1 MQIILWI
8 QYTDSIQNKAVK
20 LLKKVQIAKKSGFCF
35 GVSRAVNITRDGAEK
50 TKIAT
55 LGPIIH
61 NKSVVDE
68 LSAMGVRI
76 IDTPDEAMPGETV
89 IIRSHGVKKEI
100 EEKLKANKTEYI
112 DATCPFVKKIHS
124 IVEDAF
130 NNGHDIVIIGN
141 KDHPE
146 VQGINGWCGDS
157 ATVIETEKEAENLS
171 ANPGKPLSVVS
182 QTTFEREL
190 WKKITK
196 IIKNTCQSA
205 IIFDTICSATN
216 ERQEYAA
223 LLAKESDVFVVVG
236 GKNSSNTKKLYDIA
250 VPLCAHTFLVEDASE
265 LPENIMA
272 LGNSF
277 GITAGAS
284 TPERII
290 KEVLET
296 MVEEKNTNIQG
307 NGEPTFAEAFEQ
319 SLVTLNTGQVV
330 KGTVISITPT
340 EVYVDLGYK
349 ADGIIPSD
357 ELSDDPTA
365 NPGDVVKVGDEVEV
379 FVVRVND
386 VEGYV
391 KLSKKKIDAI
401 KGWQTI
407 EAAYESGE
415 ILTGKIVEDVNRGV
429 IALVNGSRIFIPAS
443 MASERFTKDLST
455 LVGTEAR
462 FKIVNIREDRR
473 GKKAIG
479 SIKVVAQAER
489 AEKVEKFMADVEEG
503 KVYTGTVKTLTDFGA
518 FVDLGGVDGL
528 IPISQL
534 SWKRIKHPSEVLSVG
549 DSVEVTI
556 LKVDKEANKIS
567 LGYKKAEDN
576 PWEIAKAKFSEG
588 AVVEAKVV
596 RLVSFGAFVELI
608 PGIDGLIHISQIAD
622 KRIEKPADVL
632 TVGEMVTA
640 KITEIKWDEKKI
652 GLSIRVLLEEAKKA
666 EEAMPEDAPAEAA
679 EEAAEEA
686 PAEEAAEATEE

>member
-1 MQIILWI
+1 MQKKTVKIAE
-8 QYTDSIQNKAVK
+8 KA
-20 LLKKVQIAKKSGFCF
+20 GFCF
-35 GVSRAVNITRDGAEK
+35 GVSRAVQITQSGAERGK
-50 TKIAT
+50 KIAT

-61 NKSVVDE
+61 NRFVVEE
-68 LSAMGVRI
+68 LEKKGVRT
-76 IDTPDEAMPGETV
+76 IDSPLDVREGETV
-89 IIRSHGVKKEI
+89 IIRSHGVKKSEQMLLNENNI
-100 EEKLKANKTEYI
+100 DYI
-112 DATCPFVKKIHS
+112 DATCPFVKKIHN
-124 IVEDAF
+124 IAEDAYRK
-130 NNGHDIVIIGN
+130 GQHVIIIGN
-141 KDHPE
+141 KNHPE
-146 VQGINGWCGDS
+146 VVGINGWCNDS
-157 ATVIETEKEAENLS
+157 AVVIESCEEAQKLSLDAEKEVC
-171 ANPGKPLSVVS
+171 VVS

-205 IIFDTICSATN
+205 IVFDTICSATN
-216 ERQEYAA
+216 ERQKYAA
-223 LLAKESDVFVVVG
+223 NLAKESDVFVVVG
-236 GKNSSNTKKLYDIA
+236 DKHSSNTRKLYDIA
-250 VPLCAHTFLVEDASE
+250 ALLCPKTFLVEKAQE
-265 LPENIMA
+265 LPEDIMSH
-272 LGNSF
+272 GYSF

-330 KGTVISITPT
+330 TGTVISITPT

-349 ADGIIPSD
+349 ADGIIPVD
-357 ELSDDPTA
+357 ELSDDPAA
-365 NPGDVVKVGDEVEV
+365 NPADIVKVGDEVEV

-407 EAAYESGE
+407 ESAYESGE
-415 ILTGKIVEDVNRGV
+415 ILTGRIVEDVNRGV
-429 IALVNGSRIFIPAS
+429 IALVNGCRIFIPAS
-443 MASERFTKDLST
+443 MASERFMKDLST
-455 LVGTEAR
+455 LVGTEAS

-479 SIKVVAQAER
+479 SIKVVAAAER
-489 AEKVEKFMADVEEG
+489 AEKVEKFMAEAEEG

-534 SWKRIKHPSEVLSVG
+534 SWQRIKHPSEVLSVG

-556 LKVDKEANKIS
+556 LKLDKETNKVS
-567 LGYKKAEDN
+567 LGYKKMEDN
-576 PWEIAKAKFSEG
+576 PWEIAKSKFSEG
-588 AVVEAKVV
+588 DVVSAKVV
-596 RLVSFGAFVELI
+596 RLVPFGAFVELI

-622 KRIEKPADVL
+622 KRIAKSSDVL
-632 TVGEMVTA
+632 TVGEMVDA
-640 KITEIKWDEKKI
+640 KITEINWDEKKI
-652 GLSIRVLLEEAKKA
+652 GLSIRVLIEEAKKEA
-666 EEAMPEDAPAEAA
+666 ETNV
-679 EEAAEEA
+679 EEA
-686 PAEEAAEATEE
+686 PADVEITQEATAEETTEE

>member
-1 MQIILWI
+1 MSKTVKIAE
-8 QYTDSIQNKAVK
+8 KA
-20 LLKKVQIAKKSGFCF
+20 GFCF
-35 GVSRAVNITRDGAEK
+35 GVSRAVRITQEGIDNGK
-50 TKIAT
+50 KIAT

-61 NKSVVDE
+61 NSSVVE
-68 LSAMGVRI
+68 SFNRQGARI
-76 IDTPDEAMPGETV
+76 IESSSDALQGETV
-89 IIRSHGVKKEI
+89 IIRSHGIKKSEQEVLEKNGI
-100 EEKLKANKTEYI
+100 EFI
-112 DATCPFVKKIHS
+112 DATCPFVKKIHN
-124 IVEDAF
+124 IVAEAYE
-130 NNGHDIVIIGN
+130 NKYDIVIIGDKN
-141 KDHPE
+141 HPE
-146 VQGINGWCGDS
+146 VIGINGWCEDS
-157 ATVIETEKEAENLS
+157 ATVIDSEEQAQNLEFQAEKTVY
-171 ANPGKPLSVVS
+171 VVA

-196 IIKNTCQSA
+196 IIKKTCQSA
-205 IIFDTICSATN
+205 IVFDTICSATN
-216 ERQEYAA
+216 ERQKYAA
-223 LLAKESDVFVVVG
+223 ELAKVSDVFVVVG
-236 GKNSSNTKKLYDIA
+236 GKHSSNTKKLYQIA
-250 VPLCAHTFLVEDASE
+250 APLSRHTFLVEEAGE
-265 LPENIMA
+265 LPKDIMS

-284 TPERII
+284 TPEHII

-330 KGTVISITPT
+330 SGTIISITPT

-349 ADGIIPSD
+349 ADGIIPAD
-357 ELSDDPTA
+357 ELTDDPSA
-365 NPGDVVKVGDEVEV
+365 NPADVVKVGDEVEV

-386 VEGYV
+386 GEGYV

-415 ILTGKIVEDVNRGV
+415 ILTGKIVENVNRGV

-443 MASERFTKDLST
+443 MASERFMKDLQP
-455 LVGTEAR
+455 LVGTEAS

-489 AEKVEKFMADVEEG
+489 AEKAAAFMADVEEG

-534 SWKRIKHPSEVLSVG
+534 SWQRIKHPSEVVKVG
-549 DSVEVTI
+549 DQVEVTI
-556 LKVDKEANKIS
+556 LKVDKEAQKIS
-567 LGYKKAEDN
+567 LGYKKLEDN
-576 PWEIAKAKFSEG
+576 PWEIAKRTFNEG
-588 AVVEAKVV
+588 DVVNVKVV
-596 RLVSFGAFVELI
+596 RLVPFGAFVELI
-608 PGIDGLIHISQIAD
+608 PGIDGLIHISQIAN
-622 KRIEKPADVL
+622 KRIGKPEDVL
-632 TVGEMVTA
+632 TVGEMVDA

-652 GLSIRVLLEEAKKA
+652 GLSIRELL
-666 EEAMPEDAPAEAA
+666 AP
-679 EEAAEEA
+679 EA
-686 PAEEAAEATEE
+686 PAEETPVEETAEVAEEAVEEAPEATEE

>member
-1 MQIILWI
+1 MSK
-8 QYTDSIQNKAVK
+8 TVKVAEKA
-20 LLKKVQIAKKSGFCF
+20 GFCF
-35 GVSRAVNITRDGAEK
+35 GVSRAVRIAQEGIDSGR
-50 TKIAT
+50 KIAT

-61 NKSVVDE
+61 NSAVVE
-68 LSAMGVRI
+68 SFNNQGARI
-76 IDTPDEAMPGETV
+76 IESPSDALPGETV
-89 IIRSHGVKKEI
+89 IIRSHGIKKSEQEI
-100 EEKLKANKTEYI
+100 LEKNGIQFI
-112 DATCPFVKKIHS
+112 DATCPFVKKIHN
-124 IVEDAF
+124 IVAEAYE
-130 NNGHDIVIIGN
+130 NKYDIVIIGDKN
-141 KDHPE
+141 HPE
-146 VQGINGWCGDS
+146 VIGINGWCEDS
-157 ATVIETEKEAENLS
+157 ATVIDSEQQARNLEFQAEKTVY
-171 ANPGKPLSVVS
+171 VVA

-196 IIKNTCQSA
+196 IIKKTCQSA
-205 IIFDTICSATN
+205 IVFDTICSATN
-216 ERQEYAA
+216 ERQKYAA
-223 LLAKESDVFVVVG
+223 ELAKVSDVFVVVG
-236 GKNSSNTKKLYDIA
+236 GKHSSNTKKLYQIA
-250 VPLCAHTFLVEDASE
+250 APLSKHTFLVEEAGE
-265 LPENIMA
+265 LPKGIMS

-284 TPERII
+284 TPEHII

-330 KGTVISITPT
+330 SGTVISITPT

-349 ADGIIPSD
+349 ADGIIPAD
-357 ELSDDPTA
+357 ELTDDPSVNTA
-365 NPGDVVKVGDEVEV
+365 DIVKVGDEVEV

-386 VEGYV
+386 GEGYV

-415 ILTGKIVEDVNRGV
+415 ILTGKIVENVNRGV

-443 MASERFTKDLST
+443 MASERFMKDLQP
-455 LVGTEAR
+455 LVGTEAS

-489 AEKVEKFMADVEEG
+489 AEKAAAFMAEVEEG

-534 SWKRIKHPSEVLSVG
+534 SWQRIKHPSEVVKVG
-549 DSVEVTI
+549 DIVEVTI
-556 LKVDKEANKIS
+556 LKVDKETQKIS
-567 LGYKKAEDN
+567 LGYKKIEDN
-576 PWEIAKAKFSEG
+576 PWEIAKRTFNEG
-588 AVVEAKVV
+588 DVVNVKVV
-596 RLVSFGAFVELI
+596 RLVPFGAFVELI
-608 PGIDGLIHISQIAD
+608 PGIDGLIHISQIAN
-622 KRIEKPADVL
+622 KRIGKPEDVL
-632 TVGEMVTA
+632 TVGEMVDA

-652 GLSIRVLLEEAKKA
+652 GLSIRELL
-666 EEAMPEDAPAEAA
+666 AP
-679 EEAAEEA
+679 EA
-686 PAEEAAEATEE
+686 PAEVVEEAPVEEAVEVAEEVVEEAPEATEE

>member
-1 MQIILWI
+1 MSKTVKIAE
-8 QYTDSIQNKAVK
+8 KA
-20 LLKKVQIAKKSGFCF
+20 GFCF
-35 GVSRAVNITRDGAEK
+35 GVSRAVRITQEGIDNGR
-50 TKIAT
+50 KIAT

-61 NKSVVDE
+61 NSAVVE
-68 LSAMGVRI
+68 SFNKQGARI
-76 IDTPDEAMPGETV
+76 IESPSVALPDETV
-89 IIRSHGVKKEI
+89 VIRSHGIKKSEQEI
-100 EEKLKANKTEYI
+100 LEKNKIQFI
-112 DATCPFVKKIHS
+112 DATCPFVKKIHN
-124 IVEDAF
+124 IVAEAYE
-130 NNGHDIVIIGN
+130 NKYDIVIIGDKN
-141 KDHPE
+141 HPE
-146 VQGINGWCGDS
+146 VIGINGWCEDS
-157 ATVIETEKEAENLS
+157 ARVIDSEEQARNLEFRAEKTVYIVA
-171 ANPGKPLSVVS
+171 

-196 IIKNTCQSA
+196 IIKKTCQSA
-205 IIFDTICSATN
+205 IVFDTICSATN
-216 ERQEYAA
+216 ERQKYAA
-223 LLAKESDVFVVVG
+223 ELAKVSDVFVVVG
-236 GKNSSNTKKLYDIA
+236 GKHSSNTKKLYQIA
-250 VPLCAHTFLVEDASE
+250 APLSKHTFLVEEAGE
-265 LPENIMA
+265 LPKDIMS
-272 LGNSF
+272 LGDSF

-284 TPERII
+284 TPEHII

-330 KGTVISITPT
+330 SGTIISITPT

-349 ADGIIPSD
+349 ADGIIPAD
-357 ELSDDPTA
+357 ELTDDPSA
-365 NPGDVVKVGDEVEV
+365 NPADVVKVGDEVEV

-386 VEGYV
+386 GEGYV

-415 ILTGKIVEDVNRGV
+415 ILTGKIVENVNRGV

-443 MASERFTKDLST
+443 MASERFMKDLQP
-455 LVGTEAR
+455 LVGTEAS

-489 AEKVEKFMADVEEG
+489 AEKAAAFMADVEEG

-534 SWKRIKHPSEVLSVG
+534 SWQRIKHPSEVVKVG
-549 DSVEVTI
+549 DQVEVTI
-556 LKVDKEANKIS
+556 LKVDKEAQKIS
-567 LGYKKAEDN
+567 LGYKKIEDN
-576 PWEIAKAKFSEG
+576 PWEIAKRTFNEG
-588 AVVEAKVV
+588 DVVNVKVV
-596 RLVSFGAFVELI
+596 RLVPFGAFVELI
-608 PGIDGLIHISQIAD
+608 PGIDGLIHISQIAN
-622 KRIEKPADVL
+622 KRIGKPEDVL
-632 TVGEMVTA
+632 TVGEMVDA

-652 GLSIRVLLEEAKKA
+652 GLSIRALI
-666 EEAMPEDAPAEAA
+666 AP
-679 EEAAEEA
+679 EA
-686 PAEEAAEATEE
+686 PAEEEAVEEVAEEAPVEEAPEATQE

>member
-1 MQIILWI
+1 M
-8 QYTDSIQNKAVK
+8 
-20 LLKKVQIAKKSGFCF
+20 KKVQIAKKAGFCF
-35 GVSRAVNITRDGAEK
+35 GVSRAVNIAKDGAKEK
-50 TKIAT
+50 KIAT

-61 NKSVVDE
+61 NQSVVDE
-68 LSAMGVRI
+68 LAQLGVRI
-76 IDTPDEAMPGETV
+76 INSPEEAKKGETV
-89 IIRSHGVKKEI
+89 VIRSHGVKKEVQDAL
-100 EEKLKANKTEYI
+100 EKSGIEYI
-112 DATCPFVKKIHS
+112 DATCPFVKKIHA
-124 IVEDAF
+124 IVSEAHAE
-130 NNGHDIVIIGN
+130 NHQIIIIGN

-146 VQGINGWCGDS
+146 VQGINGWCDDS
-157 ATVIETEKEAENLS
+157 ACVIETEKEAENIALNS
-171 ANPGKPLSVVS
+171 EKNVTVVS

-205 IIFDTICSATN
+205 IVFDTICSATN
-216 ERQEYAA
+216 ERQKYAA
-223 LLAKESDVFVVVG
+223 ELAKESDVFIVVG
-236 GKNSSNTKKLYDIA
+236 GKHSSNTKKLYGIA
-250 VPLCAHTFLVEDASE
+250 SDLCKHTFLVEDAGE
-265 LPENIMA
+265 LPQNILT
-272 LGNSF
+272 LGDSF

-284 TPERII
+284 TPDRII

-330 KGTVISITPT
+330 TGTVISITPT

-349 ADGIIPSD
+349 ADGIIPVD
-357 ELSDDPTA
+357 ELSDDPSA

-391 KLSKKKIDAI
+391 KLSKKKIDSI
-401 KGWQTI
+401 KGWKTI
-407 EAAYESGE
+407 EDAYESGE

-455 LVGTEAR
+455 LVGTEAK

-479 SIKVVAQAER
+479 SIKVVAAAER
-489 AEKVEKFMADVEEG
+489 AEKVAAFMADVEEG

-534 SWKRIKHPSEVLSVG
+534 SWQRIKHPSEVLSVG
-549 DSVEVTI
+549 DSVEVNI

-576 PWEIAKAKFSEG
+576 PWEIAKAKFTEG

-596 RLVSFGAFVELI
+596 RLVPFGAFVELI

-622 KRIEKPADVL
+622 KRIGKPADVL

-640 KITEIKWDEKKI
+640 KITETNWDEKKI

-666 EEAMPEDAPAEAA
+666 EEAMPEDAPAEAVEEAQEAPVEEVVA
-679 EEAAEEA
+679 EEAQ
-686 PAEEAAEATEE
+686 EATEE

>member
-1 MQIILWI
+1 MSKTVKIAE
-8 QYTDSIQNKAVK
+8 KA
-20 LLKKVQIAKKSGFCF
+20 GFCF
-35 GVSRAVNITRDGAEK
+35 GVSRAVRITQEGIDNGR
-50 TKIAT
+50 KIAT

-61 NKSVVDE
+61 NSAVVE
-68 LSAMGVRI
+68 SFNKQGARI
-76 IDTPDEAMPGETV
+76 IESPSVALPDETV
-89 IIRSHGVKKEI
+89 VIRSHGIKKSEQEI
-100 EEKLKANKTEYI
+100 LEKNKIQFI
-112 DATCPFVKKIHS
+112 DATCPFVKKIHN
-124 IVEDAF
+124 IVAEAYE
-130 NNGHDIVIIGN
+130 NKYDIVIIGDKN
-141 KDHPE
+141 HPE
-146 VQGINGWCGDS
+146 VIGINGWCEDS
-157 ATVIETEKEAENLS
+157 ARVIDSEEQARNLEFRAEKTVYIVA
-171 ANPGKPLSVVS
+171 

-196 IIKNTCQSA
+196 IIKKTCQSA
-205 IIFDTICSATN
+205 IVFDTICSATN
-216 ERQEYAA
+216 ERQKYAA
-223 LLAKESDVFVVVG
+223 ELAKVSDVFVVVG
-236 GKNSSNTKKLYDIA
+236 GKHSSNTKKLYQIA
-250 VPLCAHTFLVEDASE
+250 APLSKHTFLVEEAGE
-265 LPENIMA
+265 LPKDIMS
-272 LGNSF
+272 LGDSF

-284 TPERII
+284 TPEHII

-330 KGTVISITPT
+330 SGTIISITPT

-349 ADGIIPSD
+349 ADGIIPAD
-357 ELSDDPTA
+357 ELTDDPSA
-365 NPGDVVKVGDEVEV
+365 NPADVVKVGDEVEV

-386 VEGYV
+386 GEGYV

-415 ILTGKIVEDVNRGV
+415 ILTGKIVENVNRGV

-443 MASERFTKDLST
+443 MASERFMKDLQP
-455 LVGTEAR
+455 LVGTEAS

-489 AEKVEKFMADVEEG
+489 AEKAAAFMADVEEG

-534 SWKRIKHPSEVLSVG
+534 SWQRIKHPSEVVKVG
-549 DSVEVTI
+549 DQVEVTI
-556 LKVDKEANKIS
+556 LKVDKEAQKIS
-567 LGYKKAEDN
+567 LGYKKIEDN
-576 PWEIAKAKFSEG
+576 PWEIAKRTFNEG
-588 AVVEAKVV
+588 DVVNVKVV
-596 RLVSFGAFVELI
+596 RLVPFGAFVELI
-608 PGIDGLIHISQIAD
+608 PGIDGLIHISQIAN
-622 KRIEKPADVL
+622 KRIGKPEDVL
-632 TVGEMVTA
+632 TVGEMVDA

-652 GLSIRVLLEEAKKA
+652 GLSIRALI
-666 EEAMPEDAPAEAA
+666 AP
-679 EEAAEEA
+679 EEA
-686 PAEEAAEATEE
+686 PAEEVVEEVAEEAPVEEAPEATEE

>member
-1 MQIILWI
+1 MNI
-8 QYTDSIQNKAVK
+8 
-20 LLKKVQIAKKSGFCF
+20 LKKVKVAEKAGFCF
-35 GVSRAVNITRDGAEK
+35 GVSRAVNIAKDGAKEK
-50 TKIAT
+50 KIAT

-61 NKSVVDE
+61 NQSVVDE
-68 LSAMGVRI
+68 LSEMGVRI
-76 IDTPDEAMPGETV
+76 IESPTEAQKGETV
-89 IIRSHGVKKEI
+89 VIRSHGVKKETEDI
-100 EEKLKANKTEYI
+100 LKNKGIDYI
-112 DATCPFVKKIHS
+112 DATCPFVKKIHT
-124 IVEDAF
+124 IVEDAYSK
-130 NNGHDIVIIGN
+130 GHSIIIIGN

-146 VQGINGWCGDS
+146 VVGINGWCNDS
-157 ATVIETEKEAENLS
+157 ATVIETEKEAEEVYLNGEK
-171 ANPGKPLSVVS
+171 NVTVVS

-205 IIFDTICSATN
+205 IVFDTICSATN
-216 ERQEYAA
+216 ERQKYAA
-223 LLAKESDVFVVVG
+223 DLAKESDVFIVVG
-236 GKNSSNTKKLYDIA
+236 GKHSSNTKKLYSIA
-250 VPLCAHTFLVEDASE
+250 TCLCKHTFLVEDASE
-265 LPENIMA
+265 LPKNILS

-284 TPERII
+284 TPDRII

-330 KGTVISITPT
+330 TGTVISITPT

-349 ADGIIPSD
+349 ADGIIPVD
-357 ELSDDPTA
+357 ELSDDPSA
-365 NPGDVVKVGDEVEV
+365 NPGELVKVGDEVEV

-479 SIKVVAQAER
+479 SIKVVAAAER
-489 AEKVEKFMADVEEG
+489 AEKIASFMADVEEG

-534 SWKRIKHPSEVLSVG
+534 SWQRIKHPSEVLSVG
-549 DSVEVTI
+549 DSVEVNI
-556 LKVDKEANKIS
+556 LKVDKETNKIS

-576 PWEIAKAKFSEG
+576 PWEIAKAKFTEG

-596 RLVSFGAFVELI
+596 RLVPFGAFVELI

-622 KRIEKPADVL
+622 KRIGKPADVL

-640 KITEIKWDEKKI
+640 KITEINWEEKKI

-666 EEAMPEDAPAEAA
+666 EEAMPEDAPAEVADVT
-679 EEAAEEA
+679 EEA
-686 PAEEAAEATEE
+686 PAEVAVEATEE

>member
-1 MQIILWI
+1 M
-8 QYTDSIQNKAVK
+8 T
-20 LLKKVQIAKKSGFCF
+20 VQIADKAGFCF
-35 GVSRAVNITRDGAEK
+35 GVSRAVKIAEEGAETK
-50 TKIAT
+50 KIAT

-61 NKSVVDE
+61 NHFVTDALKE
-68 LSAMGVRI
+68 KGVRI
-76 IDTPDEAMPGETV
+76 INSPLEAQKDETV
-89 IIRSHGVKKEI
+89 VIRSHGISKKEQELLI
-100 EEKLKANKTEYI
+100 ENNIDFI
-112 DATCPFVKKIHS
+112 DATCPFVKKIHN
-124 IVEDAF
+124 IVKDAYAE
-130 NNGHDIVIIGN
+130 NQEIVIIGD
-141 KDHPE
+141 KEHPE
-146 VQGINGWCGDS
+146 VKGINGWCNDS
-157 ATVIETEKEAENLS
+157 AVVLETAKDAEKLTF
-171 ANPGKPLSVVS
+171 SVKKEVCVVA

-196 IIKNTCQSA
+196 IIKKTCQSA
-205 IIFDTICSATN
+205 IVFDTICSATN
-216 ERQEYAA
+216 ERQKYAA
-223 LLAKESDVFVVVG
+223 QLAKESDVFIVVG
-236 GKNSSNTKKLYDIA
+236 GRHSSNTKKLFDIA
-250 VPLCAHTFLVEDASE
+250 AALCKNTFLVEEASE
-265 LPENIMA
+265 LPENIA
-272 LGNSF
+272 QLGHSV

-284 TPERII
+284 TPEHII

-330 KGTVISITPT
+330 TGNVIGITPT

-349 ADGIIPSD
+349 ADGIIPVD
-357 ELSDDPTA
+357 ELSDDPSV
-365 NPGDVVKVGDEVEV
+365 NPNEVVKVGDEVEV

-401 KGWQTI
+401 KGWQSI

-415 ILTGKIVEDVNRGV
+415 ILTGRIVEDVNRGV
-429 IALVNGSRIFIPAS
+429 IALVNGCRIFIPAS
-443 MASERFTKDLST
+443 MASERFMKDLSS
-455 LVGTEAR
+455 LVGTEAK

-473 GKKAIG
+473 GRKAIG

-503 KVYTGTVKTLTDFGA
+503 KTYTGTVKTLTDFGA

-534 SWKRIKHPSEVLSVG
+534 SWQRIKHPSEVLSVG

-556 LKVDKEANKIS
+556 LKVDKETTKVS

-576 PWEIAKAKFSEG
+576 PWEIAKSKFNEG
-588 AVVEAKVV
+588 DVVSAKVV
-596 RLVSFGAFVELI
+596 RLVPFGAFVELI

-622 KRIEKPADVL
+622 RRIGKPADVL
-632 TVGEMVTA
+632 TVGEMVEA
-640 KITEIKWDEKKI
+640 KITEINWDEKKI
-652 GLSIRVLLEEAKKA
+652 GLSIRVLIEEAKKEA
-666 EEAMPEDAPAEAA
+666 ETSVADAPADVEVT
-679 EEAAEEA
+679 EEEA
-686 PAEEAAEATEE
+686 PAEEAATEE

>member
-1 MQIILWI
+1 MSTL
-8 QYTDSIQNKAVK
+8 T
-20 LLKKVQIAKKSGFCF
+20 VQIADKAGFCF
-35 GVSRAVNITRDGAEK
+35 GVSRAVKIAEEGAETK
-50 TKIAT
+50 KIAT

-61 NKSVVDE
+61 NHFVTDALKE
-68 LSAMGVRI
+68 KGVRI
-76 IDTPDEAMPGETV
+76 INSPLEAQKDETV
-89 IIRSHGVKKEI
+89 VIRSHGISKKEQELLI
-100 EEKLKANKTEYI
+100 ENNIDFI
-112 DATCPFVKKIHS
+112 DATCPFVKKIHN
-124 IVEDAF
+124 IVKDAYAE
-130 NNGHDIVIIGN
+130 NQEIVIIGD
-141 KDHPE
+141 KEHPE
-146 VQGINGWCGDS
+146 VKGINGWCNDS
-157 ATVIETEKEAENLS
+157 AVVLETAEDAEKLTF
-171 ANPGKPLSVVS
+171 SVKKEVCVVA

-196 IIKNTCQSA
+196 IIKKTCQSA
-205 IIFDTICSATN
+205 IVFDTICSATN
-216 ERQEYAA
+216 ERQKYAA
-223 LLAKESDVFVVVG
+223 QLAKESDVFIVVG
-236 GKNSSNTKKLYDIA
+236 GRHSSNTKKLFDIA
-250 VPLCAHTFLVEDASE
+250 AALCKNTFLVEEASE
-265 LPENIMA
+265 LPENIA
-272 LGNSF
+272 QLGHSV

-284 TPERII
+284 TPEHII

-330 KGTVISITPT
+330 TGNVIGITPT

-349 ADGIIPSD
+349 ADGIIPVD
-357 ELSDDPTA
+357 ELSDDPSV
-365 NPGDVVKVGDEVEV
+365 NPNEVVKVGDEVEV

-401 KGWQTI
+401 KGWQSI

-415 ILTGKIVEDVNRGV
+415 ILTGRIVEDVNRGV
-429 IALVNGSRIFIPAS
+429 IALVNGCRIFIPAS
-443 MASERFTKDLST
+443 MASERFMKDLSS

-473 GKKAIG
+473 GRKAIG

-503 KVYTGTVKTLTDFGA
+503 KTYTGTVKTLTDFGA

-534 SWKRIKHPSEVLSVG
+534 SWQRIKHPSEVLSVG

-556 LKVDKEANKIS
+556 LKVDKETTKVS

-576 PWEIAKAKFSEG
+576 PWEIAKSKFNEG
-588 AVVEAKVV
+588 DVVSAKVV
-596 RLVSFGAFVELI
+596 RLVPFGAFVELI

-622 KRIEKPADVL
+622 RRIGKPADVL
-632 TVGEMVTA
+632 TVGEMVEA
-640 KITEIKWDEKKI
+640 KITEINWDEKKI
-652 GLSIRVLLEEAKKA
+652 GLSIRVLIEEAKKEA
-666 EEAMPEDAPAEAA
+666 ETSVADAPADVEVT
-679 EEAAEEA
+679 EEEA
-686 PAEEAAEATEE
+686 PAEEAATEE

>member
-1 MQIILWI
+1 MSG
-8 QYTDSIQNKAVK
+8 DFVK
-20 LLKKVQIAKKSGFCF
+20 NVQIAKKAGFCF
-35 GVSRAVNITRDGAEK
+35 GVSRAVNITKEGAETK
-50 TKIAT
+50 KIAT

-61 NKSVVDE
+61 NKNVVEE
-68 LSAMGVRI
+68 LSALGVRI
-76 IDTPDEAMPGETV
+76 INTPSEAEMGETV
-89 IIRSHGVKKEI
+89 VIRSHGIKKDVQNELEARGI
-100 EEKLKANKTEYI
+100 EYI

-124 IVEDAF
+124 IVEKEY
-130 NNGHDIVIIGN
+130 NKGHSIIIIGN
-141 KDHPE
+141 KEHPE
-146 VQGINGWCGDS
+146 VMGINGWCGDS
-157 ATVIETEKEAENLS
+157 AIVIETEKEAEKLS
-171 ANPGKPLSVVS
+171 FEAEKTVAVVS

-205 IIFDTICSATN
+205 IVFDTICSATN
-216 ERQEYAA
+216 ERQKYAA
-223 LLAKESDVFVVVG
+223 ELAKVSDVFIVVG
-236 GKNSSNTKKLYDIA
+236 GRHSSNTKKLYDIA
-250 VPLCAHTFLVEDASE
+250 SGLCPHTFLVEDKDEFPKEILS
-265 LPENIMA
+265 
-272 LGNSF
+272 LGHSF

-284 TPERII
+284 TPDRII

-307 NGEPTFAEAFEQ
+307 NGEPTFAEAFEK

-330 KGTVISITPT
+330 TGTVISITPT

-349 ADGIIPSD
+349 ADGIIPTD
-357 ELSDDPTA
+357 ELSDDPSA
-365 NPGDVVKVGDEVEV
+365 NPEDLVKVGDEVEV

-479 SIKVVAQAER
+479 SIKVVAAAER

-534 SWKRIKHPSEVLSVG
+534 SWQRIKHPSEVLSVG

-556 LKVDKEANKIS
+556 LKVDKETNKIS
-567 LGYKKAEDN
+567 LGYKKLEDN
-576 PWEIAKAKFSEG
+576 PWEIAKSKFSVD

-596 RLVSFGAFVELI
+596 RLVPFGAFVELI

-622 KRIEKPADVL
+622 RRIGKPQDVL
-632 TVGEMVTA
+632 EVGQMVTA
-640 KITEIKWDEKKI
+640 KITEINWEEKKI
-652 GLSIRVLLEEAKKA
+652 GLSIRALLEEAKKA
-666 EEAMPEDAPAEAA
+666 EEAMPEEFSAEETAA
-679 EEAAEEA
+679 EEVAEEVV
-686 PAEEAAEATEE
+686 EEAVEATEE

>member
-1 MQIILWI
+1 MSTL
-8 QYTDSIQNKAVK
+8 T
-20 LLKKVQIAKKSGFCF
+20 VQIADKAGFCF
-35 GVSRAVNITRDGAEK
+35 GVSRAVKIAEEGAETK
-50 TKIAT
+50 KIAT

-61 NKSVVDE
+61 NHFVTDALKE
-68 LSAMGVRI
+68 KGVRI
-76 IDTPDEAMPGETV
+76 INSPLEAQKNETV
-89 IIRSHGVKKEI
+89 VIRSHGISKKEQELLI
-100 EEKLKANKTEYI
+100 ENNIDFI
-112 DATCPFVKKIHS
+112 DATCPFVKKIHN
-124 IVEDAF
+124 IVKDAYAE
-130 NNGHDIVIIGN
+130 NQEIVIIGD
-141 KDHPE
+141 KEHPE
-146 VQGINGWCGDS
+146 VKGINGWCNDS
-157 ATVIETEKEAENLS
+157 AVVLETAEDAEKLTF
-171 ANPGKPLSVVS
+171 SVKKEVCVVA

-196 IIKNTCQSA
+196 IIKKTCQSA
-205 IIFDTICSATN
+205 IVFDTICSATN
-216 ERQEYAA
+216 ERQKYAA
-223 LLAKESDVFVVVG
+223 QLAKESDVFIVVG
-236 GKNSSNTKKLYDIA
+236 GRHSSNTKKLFDIA
-250 VPLCAHTFLVEDASE
+250 AALCKNTFLVEEASE
-265 LPENIMA
+265 LPENIA
-272 LGNSF
+272 QLGHSV

-284 TPERII
+284 TPEHII

-330 KGTVISITPT
+330 TGNVIGITPT

-349 ADGIIPSD
+349 ADGIIPVD
-357 ELSDDPTA
+357 ELSDDPSV
-365 NPGDVVKVGDEVEV
+365 NPNEVVKVGDEVEV

-401 KGWQTI
+401 KGWQSI

-415 ILTGKIVEDVNRGV
+415 ILTGRIVEDVNRGV
-429 IALVNGSRIFIPAS
+429 IALVNGCRIFIPAS
-443 MASERFTKDLST
+443 MASERFMKDLSS
-455 LVGTEAR
+455 LVGTEAK

-473 GKKAIG
+473 GRKAIG

-503 KVYTGTVKTLTDFGA
+503 KTYTGTVKTLTDFGA

-534 SWKRIKHPSEVLSVG
+534 SWQRIKHPSEVLSVG

-556 LKVDKEANKIS
+556 LKVDKETTKVS

-576 PWEIAKAKFSEG
+576 PWEIAKSKFNEG
-588 AVVEAKVV
+588 DVVSAKVV
-596 RLVSFGAFVELI
+596 RLVPFGAFVELI

-622 KRIEKPADVL
+622 KRIGKPADVL
-632 TVGEMVTA
+632 TVGEMVEA
-640 KITEIKWDEKKI
+640 KITEINWDEKKI
-652 GLSIRVLLEEAKKA
+652 GLSIRVLIEEAKKEA
-666 EEAMPEDAPAEAA
+666 ETSVADAPADVEVT
-679 EEAAEEA
+679 EEEA
-686 PAEEAAEATEE
+686 PAEEAATEE

>member
-1 MQIILWI
+1 MSKTVKIAE
-8 QYTDSIQNKAVK
+8 KA
-20 LLKKVQIAKKSGFCF
+20 GFCF
-35 GVSRAVNITRDGAEK
+35 GVSRAVRITQEGIDNGK
-50 TKIAT
+50 KIAT

-61 NKSVVDE
+61 NSAVVE
-68 LSAMGVRI
+68 SFNKQGARI
-76 IDTPDEAMPGETV
+76 IESPSDAVHGETV
-89 IIRSHGVKKEI
+89 IIRSHGIKKSEQEVLEKNGI
-100 EEKLKANKTEYI
+100 EFI
-112 DATCPFVKKIHS
+112 DATCPFVKKIHN
-124 IVEDAF
+124 IVAEAYE
-130 NNGHDIVIIGN
+130 NKYDIVIIGDKN
-141 KDHPE
+141 HPE
-146 VQGINGWCGDS
+146 VIRINGWCEDS
-157 ATVIETEKEAENLS
+157 ATVIDSEEQARNLEFQAEKTVYIVA
-171 ANPGKPLSVVS
+171 

-196 IIKNTCQSA
+196 IIKKTCQSA
-205 IIFDTICSATN
+205 IVFDTICSATN
-216 ERQEYAA
+216 ERQKYAA
-223 LLAKESDVFVVVG
+223 ELAKVSDVFVVVG
-236 GKNSSNTKKLYDIA
+236 GKHSSNTKKLYQIA
-250 VPLCAHTFLVEDASE
+250 APLSKHTFLVEEAGE
-265 LPENIMA
+265 LPEDIMS

-284 TPERII
+284 TPEHII

-330 KGTVISITPT
+330 SGTIISITPT

-349 ADGIIPSD
+349 ADGIIPAD
-357 ELSDDPTA
+357 ELTDDPSA
-365 NPGDVVKVGDEVEV
+365 NPADVVKVGDEVEV

-386 VEGYV
+386 GEGYV

-415 ILTGKIVEDVNRGV
+415 ILTGKIVENVNRGV

-443 MASERFTKDLST
+443 MASERFMKDLQP
-455 LVGTEAR
+455 LVGTEAS

-489 AEKVEKFMADVEEG
+489 AEKAAAFMADVEEG

-534 SWKRIKHPSEVLSVG
+534 SWQRIKHPSEVVKVG
-549 DSVEVTI
+549 DQVEVTI
-556 LKVDKEANKIS
+556 LKVDKEAQKIS
-567 LGYKKAEDN
+567 LGYKKIEDN
-576 PWEIAKAKFSEG
+576 PWEIAKRTFNEG
-588 AVVEAKVV
+588 DVVNVKVV
-596 RLVSFGAFVELI
+596 RLVPFGAFVELI
-608 PGIDGLIHISQIAD
+608 PGIDGLIHISQIAN
-622 KRIEKPADVL
+622 KRIGKPEDVL
-632 TVGEMVTA
+632 AVGEMVDA

-652 GLSIRVLLEEAKKA
+652 GLSIRELL
-666 EEAMPEDAPAEAA
+666 AP
-679 EEAAEEA
+679 EA
-686 PAEEAAEATEE
+686 PAEEAPVEETAEAVEETPEATEE

>member
-1 MQIILWI
+1 MSKTVKIAE
-8 QYTDSIQNKAVK
+8 KA
-20 LLKKVQIAKKSGFCF
+20 GFCF
-35 GVSRAVNITRDGAEK
+35 GVSRAVKITQEGIDNGK
-50 TKIAT
+50 KIAT

-61 NKSVVDE
+61 NSAVVE
-68 LSAMGVRI
+68 SFNSQGARI
-76 IDTPDEAMPGETV
+76 IESPSDVLPGETV
-89 IIRSHGVKKEI
+89 IIRSHGIKKSEQEI
-100 EEKLKANKTEYI
+100 LEKNGIQFI
-112 DATCPFVKKIHS
+112 DATCPFVKKIHN
-124 IVEDAF
+124 IVAEAYE
-130 NNGHDIVIIGN
+130 NKYDIVIIGDKN
-141 KDHPE
+141 HPE
-146 VQGINGWCGDS
+146 VIGINGWCEDS
-157 ATVIETEKEAENLS
+157 ATVIDSEEQARKLEFQAEKTVY
-171 ANPGKPLSVVS
+171 VVA

-205 IIFDTICSATN
+205 IVFDTICSATN
-216 ERQEYAA
+216 ERQKYAA
-223 LLAKESDVFVVVG
+223 ELAKVSDVFVVVG
-236 GKNSSNTKKLYDIA
+236 GKHSSNTKKLYDIA
-250 VPLCAHTFLVEDASE
+250 APLSNHTFLVEEAGE
-265 LPENIMA
+265 LPKGIMS

-284 TPERII
+284 TPEHII

-330 KGTVISITPT
+330 SGTVISITPT

-349 ADGIIPSD
+349 ADGIIPAD
-357 ELSDDPTA
+357 ELTDDPSA
-365 NPGDVVKVGDEVEV
+365 NPADIVKVGDEVEV

-386 VEGYV
+386 GEGYV

-415 ILTGKIVEDVNRGV
+415 ILTGKIVENVNRGV

-443 MASERFTKDLST
+443 MASERFMKDLQP
-455 LVGTEAR
+455 LVGTEAS
-462 FKIVNIREDRR
+462 FKIVNIRDDRR

-489 AEKVEKFMADVEEG
+489 AEKAAAFMADVEEG

-534 SWKRIKHPSEVLSVG
+534 SWQRIKHPSEVVKVG
-549 DSVEVTI
+549 DQVEVSI
-556 LKVDKEANKIS
+556 LKVDKEAQKIS
-567 LGYKKAEDN
+567 LGYKKIEDN
-576 PWEIAKAKFSEG
+576 PWEIAKRTFNEG
-588 AVVEAKVV
+588 DVVNVKVV
-596 RLVSFGAFVELI
+596 RLVPFGAFVELI
-608 PGIDGLIHISQIAD
+608 PGIDGLIHISQIAN
-622 KRIEKPADVL
+622 KRIGKPEDVL
-632 TVGEMVTA
+632 TVGEMVDA

-652 GLSIRVLLEEAKKA
+652 GLSIRELLAPEAPQEEV
-666 EEAMPEDAPAEAA
+666 
-679 EEAAEEA
+679 AEEA
-686 PAEEAAEATEE
+686 PAEEAPEATEE

>member
-1 MQIILWI
+1 MSKTVKIAE
-8 QYTDSIQNKAVK
+8 KA
-20 LLKKVQIAKKSGFCF
+20 GFCF
-35 GVSRAVNITRDGAEK
+35 GVSRAVRITQEGIDNGK
-50 TKIAT
+50 KIAT

-61 NKSVVDE
+61 NSSVVE
-68 LSAMGVRI
+68 SFNRQGARI
-76 IDTPDEAMPGETV
+76 IESSSDALQGETV
-89 IIRSHGVKKEI
+89 IIRSHGIKKSEQEVLEKNGI
-100 EEKLKANKTEYI
+100 EFI
-112 DATCPFVKKIHS
+112 DATCPFVKKIHN
-124 IVEDAF
+124 IVAEAYE
-130 NNGHDIVIIGN
+130 NKYDIVIIGDKN
-141 KDHPE
+141 HPE
-146 VQGINGWCGDS
+146 VIGINGWCEDS
-157 ATVIETEKEAENLS
+157 ATVIDSEEQARNLEFQAEKTVY
-171 ANPGKPLSVVS
+171 VVA

-196 IIKNTCQSA
+196 IIKKTCQSA
-205 IIFDTICSATN
+205 IVFDTICSATN
-216 ERQEYAA
+216 ERQKYAA
-223 LLAKESDVFVVVG
+223 ELAKVSDVFVVVG
-236 GKNSSNTKKLYDIA
+236 GKHSSNTKKLYQIA
-250 VPLCAHTFLVEDASE
+250 APLSKHTFLVEEAGE
-265 LPENIMA
+265 LPKDIMS

-284 TPERII
+284 TPEHII

-330 KGTVISITPT
+330 SGTIISITPT

-349 ADGIIPSD
+349 ADGIIPAD
-357 ELSDDPTA
+357 ELTDDPSA
-365 NPGDVVKVGDEVEV
+365 NPADVVKVGDEVEV

-386 VEGYV
+386 GEGYV

-415 ILTGKIVEDVNRGV
+415 ILTGKIVENVNRGV

-443 MASERFTKDLST
+443 MASERFMKDLQP
-455 LVGTEAR
+455 LVGTEAS

-489 AEKVEKFMADVEEG
+489 AEKAAAFMADVEEG

-534 SWKRIKHPSEVLSVG
+534 SWQRIKHPSEVVKVG
-549 DSVEVTI
+549 DQVEVTI
-556 LKVDKEANKIS
+556 LKVDKEAQKIS
-567 LGYKKAEDN
+567 LGYKKLEDN
-576 PWEIAKAKFSEG
+576 PWEIAKRTFNEG
-588 AVVEAKVV
+588 DVVNVKVV
-596 RLVSFGAFVELI
+596 RLVPFGAFVELI
-608 PGIDGLIHISQIAD
+608 PGIDGLIHISQIAN
-622 KRIEKPADVL
+622 KRIGKPEDVL
-632 TVGEMVTA
+632 TVGEMVDA

-652 GLSIRVLLEEAKKA
+652 GLSIRELL
-666 EEAMPEDAPAEAA
+666 AP
-679 EEAAEEA
+679 EA
-686 PAEEAAEATEE
+686 PAEEAPVEETAEVAEEAVEEAPEATEE

>member
-1 MQIILWI
+1 MSTL
-8 QYTDSIQNKAVK
+8 T
-20 LLKKVQIAKKSGFCF
+20 VQIADKAGFCF
-35 GVSRAVNITRDGAEK
+35 GVSRAVKIAEEGAETK
-50 TKIAT
+50 KIAT

-61 NKSVVDE
+61 NHFVTDALKE
-68 LSAMGVRI
+68 KGVRI
-76 IDTPDEAMPGETV
+76 INSPLEAQKNETV
-89 IIRSHGVKKEI
+89 VIRSHGISKKEQELLI
-100 EEKLKANKTEYI
+100 ENNIDFI
-112 DATCPFVKKIHS
+112 DATCPFVKKIHN
-124 IVEDAF
+124 IVKDAYAE
-130 NNGHDIVIIGN
+130 NQEIVIIGD
-141 KDHPE
+141 KEHPE
-146 VQGINGWCGDS
+146 VKGINGWCNDS
-157 ATVIETEKEAENLS
+157 AVVLETAEDAEKLTF
-171 ANPGKPLSVVS
+171 SVKKEVCVVA

-196 IIKNTCQSA
+196 IIKKTCQSA
-205 IIFDTICSATN
+205 IVFDTICSATN
-216 ERQEYAA
+216 ERQKYAA
-223 LLAKESDVFVVVG
+223 QLAKESDVFIVVG
-236 GKNSSNTKKLYDIA
+236 GRHSSNTKKLFDIA
-250 VPLCAHTFLVEDASE
+250 AALCKNTFLVEEASE
-265 LPENIMA
+265 LPENIA
-272 LGNSF
+272 QLGHSV

-284 TPERII
+284 TPEHII

-330 KGTVISITPT
+330 TGNVIGITPT

-349 ADGIIPSD
+349 ADGIIPVD
-357 ELSDDPTA
+357 ELSDDPSV
-365 NPGDVVKVGDEVEV
+365 NPNEVVKVGDEVEV

-401 KGWQTI
+401 KGWQSI

-415 ILTGKIVEDVNRGV
+415 ILTGRIVEDVNRGV
-429 IALVNGSRIFIPAS
+429 IALVNGCRIFIPAS
-443 MASERFTKDLST
+443 MASERFMKDLSS
-455 LVGTEAR
+455 LVGTEAK

-473 GKKAIG
+473 GRKAIG

-503 KVYTGTVKTLTDFGA
+503 KTYTGTVKTLTDFGA

-534 SWKRIKHPSEVLSVG
+534 SWQRIKHPSEVLSVG

-556 LKVDKEANKIS
+556 LKVDKETTKVS

-576 PWEIAKAKFSEG
+576 PWEIAKSKFNEG
-588 AVVEAKVV
+588 DVVSAKVV
-596 RLVSFGAFVELI
+596 RLVPFGAFVELI

-622 KRIEKPADVL
+622 RRIGKPADVL
-632 TVGEMVTA
+632 TVGEMVEA
-640 KITEIKWDEKKI
+640 KITEINWDEKKI
-652 GLSIRVLLEEAKKA
+652 GLSIRVLIEEAKKEA
-666 EEAMPEDAPAEAA
+666 ETSVADAPADVEVT
-679 EEAAEEA
+679 EEEA
-686 PAEEAAEATEE
+686 PAEEAATEE

>member
-1 MQIILWI
+1 MSTL
-8 QYTDSIQNKAVK
+8 T
-20 LLKKVQIAKKSGFCF
+20 VQIADKAGFCF
-35 GVSRAVNITRDGAEK
+35 GVSRAVKIAEEGAETK
-50 TKIAT
+50 KIAT

-61 NKSVVDE
+61 NHFVTDALKE
-68 LSAMGVRI
+68 KGVRI
-76 IDTPDEAMPGETV
+76 INSPLEAQKDETV
-89 IIRSHGVKKEI
+89 VIRSHGISKKEQELLI
-100 EEKLKANKTEYI
+100 ENNIDFI
-112 DATCPFVKKIHS
+112 DATCPFVKKIHN
-124 IVEDAF
+124 IVKDAYAE
-130 NNGHDIVIIGN
+130 NQEIVIIGD
-141 KDHPE
+141 KEHPE
-146 VQGINGWCGDS
+146 VKGINGWCNDS
-157 ATVIETEKEAENLS
+157 AVVLETAEDAEKLTF
-171 ANPGKPLSVVS
+171 SVKKEVCVVA

-196 IIKNTCQSA
+196 IIKKTCQSA
-205 IIFDTICSATN
+205 IVFDTICSATN
-216 ERQEYAA
+216 ERQKYAA
-223 LLAKESDVFVVVG
+223 QLAKESDVFIVVG
-236 GKNSSNTKKLYDIA
+236 GRHSSNTKKLFDIA
-250 VPLCAHTFLVEDASE
+250 AALCKNTFLVEEASE
-265 LPENIMA
+265 LPENIA
-272 LGNSF
+272 QLGHSV

-284 TPERII
+284 TPEHII

-330 KGTVISITPT
+330 TGNVIGITPT

-349 ADGIIPSD
+349 ADGIIPVD
-357 ELSDDPTA
+357 ELSDDPSV
-365 NPGDVVKVGDEVEV
+365 NPNEVVKVGDEVEV

-401 KGWQTI
+401 KGWQSI

-415 ILTGKIVEDVNRGV
+415 ILTGRIVEDVNRGV
-429 IALVNGSRIFIPAS
+429 IALVNGCRIFIPAS
-443 MASERFTKDLST
+443 MASERFMKDLSS
-455 LVGTEAR
+455 LVGTEAK

-473 GKKAIG
+473 GRKAIG

-503 KVYTGTVKTLTDFGA
+503 KTYTGTVKTLTDFGA

-534 SWKRIKHPSEVLSVG
+534 SWQRIKHPSEVLSVG

-556 LKVDKEANKIS
+556 LKVDKETTKVS

-576 PWEIAKAKFSEG
+576 PWEIAKSKFNEG
-588 AVVEAKVV
+588 DVVSAKVV
-596 RLVSFGAFVELI
+596 RLVPFGAFVELI

-622 KRIEKPADVL
+622 RRIGKPADVL
-632 TVGEMVTA
+632 TVGEMVEA
-640 KITEIKWDEKKI
+640 KITEINWDEKKI
-652 GLSIRVLLEEAKKA
+652 GLSIRVLIEEAKKEA
-666 EEAMPEDAPAEAA
+666 ETSVADAPADVEVT
-679 EEAAEEA
+679 EEEA
-686 PAEEAAEATEE
+686 PAEEAATEE

>member
-1 MQIILWI
+1 MSTL
-8 QYTDSIQNKAVK
+8 T
-20 LLKKVQIAKKSGFCF
+20 VQIAHKAGFCF
-35 GVSRAVNITRDGAEK
+35 GVSRAVKIAEEGAESK
-50 TKIAT
+50 KIAT

-61 NKSVVDE
+61 NHFVTDALKE
-68 LSAMGVRI
+68 KGVRI
-76 IDTPDEAMPGETV
+76 INSPLEAQKDETV
-89 IIRSHGVKKEI
+89 VIRSHGISKSEQELLI
-100 EEKLKANKTEYI
+100 ENNIDFI
-112 DATCPFVKKIHS
+112 DATCPFVKKIHN
-124 IVEDAF
+124 IVKDAYAQ
-130 NNGHDIVIIGN
+130 NQEIIIIGD
-141 KDHPE
+141 KEHPE
-146 VQGINGWCGDS
+146 VKGINGWCNDS
-157 ATVIETEKEAENLS
+157 AFVLETAEDAEKLTFSAKKTVC
-171 ANPGKPLSVVS
+171 VVA

-196 IIKNTCQSA
+196 IIKKTCQSA
-205 IIFDTICSATN
+205 IVFDTICSATN
-216 ERQEYAA
+216 ERQKYAA
-223 LLAKESDVFVVVG
+223 QLAKESDVFIVVG
-236 GKNSSNTKKLYDIA
+236 GRHSSNTKKLFDIA
-250 VPLCAHTFLVEDASE
+250 AALCKNTFLVEEASE
-265 LPENIMA
+265 LPENIA
-272 LGNSF
+272 QLGHSV

-284 TPERII
+284 TPEHII

-330 KGTVISITPT
+330 TGTVIGITPT

-349 ADGIIPSD
+349 ADGIIPVD
-357 ELSDDPTA
+357 ELSDDPSVSP
-365 NPGDVVKVGDEVEV
+365 NEVVKVGDEVEV

-401 KGWQTI
+401 KGWQSI

-415 ILTGKIVEDVNRGV
+415 ILTGRIVEDVNRGV
-429 IALVNGSRIFIPAS
+429 IALVNGCRIFIPAS
-443 MASERFTKDLST
+443 MASERFMKDLSS

-473 GKKAIG
+473 GRKAIG

-503 KVYTGTVKTLTDFGA
+503 KTYTGTVKTLTDFGA

-534 SWKRIKHPSEVLSVG
+534 SWQRIKHPSEVLGVG

-556 LKVDKEANKIS
+556 LKVDKETTKVS

-576 PWEIAKAKFSEG
+576 PWEIAKSKFNEG
-588 AVVEAKVV
+588 DVVSAKVV
-596 RLVSFGAFVELI
+596 RLVPFGAFVELI

-622 KRIEKPADVL
+622 KRIGKPADVL
-632 TVGEMVTA
+632 TVGEMVEA
-640 KITEIKWDEKKI
+640 KITEINWDEKKI
-652 GLSIRVLLEEAKKA
+652 GLSIRALIEEAKKEA
-666 EEAMPEDAPAEAA
+666 ETSVEDAPADVEVT
-679 EEAAEEA
+679 EEAA
-686 PAEEAAEATEE
+686 TEE